1 MKLIKPSFEILEPQG
16 CLKDIE
22 LAGRVCYQSQD
33 KISEGDNSSAILFVN
48 NLLKRKHYSVLEFG
62 ADLIVRIADEETKNC
77 LLEWLIIHNQ
87 FTGIDFKYDD
97 DYNLIMR
104 INPRKALELFYA
116 EDHADLVPSIYEFCR
131 FIQNHLP
138 FLILEKVD
146 FNTDYDGWKQN
157 YDAYELVEFL
167 DVVDDSMLR
176 TETVRI
182 ICDRGVT
189 HELVRHRKCSFAQKS
204 TRYCDEKGDIEFIEP
219 CWLTEEEKGFNL
231 FEFSV
236 GNIEADYKALR
247 EKNWKPEQAR
257 NILPNALATEIVVKA
272 TIQEWKHIF
281 ELRAAKDAHPSMRE
295 IMIPLEE
302 EFKKRGLIL

>member
-22 LAGRVCYQSQD
+22 LAGRTCYQSQD
-33 KISEGDNSSAILFVN
+33 KISEDNSSAVLFVN
-48 NLLKRKHYSVLEFG
+48 NLIKREHYSVIEFG
-62 ADLIVRIADEETKNC
+62 TDLIVRIVDEDTKNS
-77 LLEWLIIHNQ
+77 LIEWLLIHNQ
-87 FTGIDFKYDD
+87 FTSIDFVYDD
-97 DYNLIMR
+97 DCFLVMR
-104 INPRKALELFYA
+104 INPRKAFELFYV

-167 DVVDDSMLR
+167 DEYNIYDDSMLR

-189 HELVRHRKCSFAQKS
+189 HEIVRQRKCSFAQKS
-204 TRYCDEKGDIEFIEP
+204 TRYCDEKGEIEFIEP
-219 CWLTEEEKGFNL
+219 CWDYSVPEDFCNAMSGIENVYKNL
-231 FEFSV
+231 RRH
-236 GNIEADYKALR
+236 G
-247 EKNWKPEQAR
+247 WKPEQAR
-257 NILPNALATEIVVKA
+257 SVLPNSVTTEIVVKA
-272 TIQEWKHIF
+272 TVQQWKHIF
-281 ELRAAKDAHPSMRE
+281 KLRCAKGAHPQMRE

-302 EFKKRGLIL
+302 EFKKRKII